1 MKPQDLL
8 RFHPFVGALGERDA
22 DALLKQAVTRRFQA
36 DDVIFRKD
44 DPGTGLYGVVSGRV
58 VVVADSA
65 KGKELIL
72 NVFGP
77 GEYFGEIALLDGEG
91 RTATAIAR
99 EPSELLFLDRQ
110 HFMPFL
116 ALSPEAT
123 TRIIRLLCKRLR
135 RTTDLVE
142 DSIFLPVSLRLAKQ
156 LLALVDVYGL
166 QAKEQPTFPV
176 SRASSAACSAC
187 RARSSPASSR
197 SGGAPAWSRCSAAAS
212 PCATRR
218 PRCDGQQHLSLL

>member
-1 MKPQDLL
+1 MRPQDLL
-8 RFHPFVGALGERDA
+8 RFHPFVEALGERDA
-22 DALLKQAVTRRFQA
+22 NELLEHAITRRFQP

-65 KGKELIL
+65 EGKELIL

-77 GEYFGEIALLDGEG
+77 GEFFGEIALLDGEG
-91 RTATAIAR
+91 RSATAIAR
-99 EPSELLFLDRQ
+99 EPSELLHLDRA

-116 ALSPEAT
+116 ARSPEAT

-156 LLALVDVYGL
+156 LLALVDVYDL
-166 QAKEQPTFPV
+166 QAKDQPTFPV
-176 SRASSAACSAC
+176 SQGELGRMLGVSREIVARQLAVWRRAGLVEMQRGRITLRDRAAL
-187 RARSSPASSR
+187 
-197 SGGAPAWSRCSAAAS
+197 AAMVSNA
-212 PCATRR
+212 
-218 PRCDGQQHLSLL
+218 

>member
-99 EPSELLFLDRQ
+99 ESSELLFLDRR

-116 ALSPEAT
+116 ARNPDVT
-123 TRIIRLLCKRLR
+123 THIIRLLCRRLR
-135 RTTDLVE
+135 RTNDLME

-156 LLALVDVYGL
+156 LQALVDVYGL
-166 QAKEQPTFPV
+166 QAEAEPTFPV
-176 SRASSAACSAC
+176 SQAELGRMLGVSREIVARQLAVWRRAGLVEMQRGRITLRDRAAL
-187 RARSSPASSR
+187 
-197 SGGAPAWSRCSAAAS
+197 AAMISNA
-212 PCATRR
+212 
-218 PRCDGQQHLSLL
+218 

>member
-1 MKPQDLL
+1 MRPQDLL
-8 RFHPFVGALGERDA
+8 RFHPFIGALGQRDA
-22 DALLKQAVTRRFQA
+22 EELMKQAITRRFQVN
-36 DDVIFRKD
+36 DVIFRKD

-65 KGKELIL
+65 EGKELIL

-91 RTATAIAR
+91 RSATAIAR
-99 EPSELLFLDRQ
+99 EPSELLFLGRQ

-116 ALSPEAT
+116 ARSPEAT
-123 TRIIRLLCKRLR
+123 SRIIRLLCKRLR
-135 RTTDLVE
+135 RTTALVE

-166 QAKEQPTFPV
+166 QAEARPTFPV
-176 SRASSAACSAC
+176 SQGELGRMLGVSREIIARQLAIWRHAGLVEMQRSRITLRDRAALAAMV
-187 RARSSPASSR
+187 
-197 SGGAPAWSRCSAAAS
+197 GNV
-212 PCATRR
+212 
-218 PRCDGQQHLSLL
+218 

>member
-1 MKPQDLL
+1 MRPQDLL
-8 RFHPFVGALGERDA
+8 RFHPFIGALGQRDA
-22 DALLKQAVTRRFQA
+22 EELMKQAITRRFQVN
-36 DDVIFRKD
+36 DVIFRKD

-65 KGKELIL
+65 EGKELIL

-91 RTATAIAR
+91 RSATAITR
-99 EPSELLFLDRQ
+99 EPSELLFLDRM

-116 ALSPEAT
+116 ARSPEAT

-142 DSIFLPVSLRLAKQ
+142 DSIFLPVSLRLAKR

-166 QAKEQPTFPV
+166 QAKDQPTFPV
-176 SRASSAACSAC
+176 SQGELGRMLGVSREIVARQLAIWRRAGLVEMQRGRITLRDRAAL
-187 RARSSPASSR
+187 
-197 SGGAPAWSRCSAAAS
+197 AAMIGNA
-212 PCATRR
+212 
-218 PRCDGQQHLSLL
+218 

>member
-1 MKPQDLL
+1 MRPQDLL
-8 RFHPFVGALGERDA
+8 RFHPFIGALGQRDA
-22 DALLKQAVTRRFQA
+22 EELMKQAITRRFQVN
-36 DDVIFRKD
+36 DVIFRKD

-65 KGKELIL
+65 EGKELIL

-91 RTATAIAR
+91 RSATAITR
-99 EPSELLFLDRQ
+99 EPSELLFLDRM

-116 ALSPEAT
+116 ARSPEAT

-166 QAKEQPTFPV
+166 QAKDQPTFPV
-176 SRASSAACSAC
+176 SQGELGRMLGVSREIIARQLAIWRHAGLVEMQRSRITLRDRAALAAMV
-187 RARSSPASSR
+187 
-197 SGGAPAWSRCSAAAS
+197 GNV
-212 PCATRR
+212 
-218 PRCDGQQHLSLL
+218 

>member
-1 MKPQDLL
+1 MRPQDLL
-8 RFHPFVGALGERDA
+8 RFHPFIGALGELDA
-22 DALLKQAVTRRFQA
+22 EELMKQAITRRFQA
-36 DDVIFRKD
+36 NDVIFRKG

-65 KGKELIL
+65 EGKELIL

-91 RTATAIAR
+91 RSATAIAR
-99 EPSELLFLDRQ
+99 EPSELLFLGRQ

-116 ALSPEAT
+116 ARSPEAT
-123 TRIIRLLCKRLR
+123 SRIIRLLCKRLR
-135 RTTDLVE
+135 RTTALVE

-166 QAKEQPTFPV
+166 QAEARPTFPV
-176 SRASSAACSAC
+176 SQGELGRMLGVSREIIARQLAIWRHAGLVEMQRSRITLRDRAALAAMV
-187 RARSSPASSR
+187 
-197 SGGAPAWSRCSAAAS
+197 GNV
-212 PCATRR
+212 
-218 PRCDGQQHLSLL
+218 

>member
-1 MKPQDLL
+1 MRPQDLL
-8 RFHPFVGALGERDA
+8 RFHPFVEALGERDA
-22 DALLKQAVTRRFQA
+22 NELLKHAITRRFQP

-58 VVVADSA
+58 VVTADSA
-65 KGKELIL
+65 EGKELIL

-77 GEYFGEIALLDGEG
+77 GEFFGEIALLDGEG
-91 RTATAIAR
+91 RSASAIAR

-116 ALSPEAT
+116 ARSPEAT
-123 TRIIRLLCKRLR
+123 TRIVRLLCSRLR

-166 QAKEQPTFPV
+166 QAHDQPTFPV
-176 SRASSAACSAC
+176 SQGELGRMLGVSREIVARQLAIWRRAGLVEMQRGRITLRDRAAL
-187 RARSSPASSR
+187 
-197 SGGAPAWSRCSAAAS
+197 AAMISNA
-212 PCATRR
+212 
-218 PRCDGQQHLSLL
+218 

>member
-22 DALLKQAVTRRFQA
+22 DALLKQAVTRRFQV

-65 KGKELIL
+65 AGKELIL

-99 EPSELLFLDRQ
+99 EPSELLFLDRR

-116 ALSPEAT
+116 ARNPDVT
-123 TRIIRLLCKRLR
+123 THIIQLLCRRLR
-135 RTTDLVE
+135 RTNDLME
-142 DSIFLPVSLRLAKQ
+142 DSIFLSASLRLAKQ

-166 QAKEQPTFPV
+166 KAEVEATFPISQAELGRMLGV
-176 SRASSAACSAC
+176 SREIVARQLAVWRRAGLVEMQRGRITLRDRAAL
-187 RARSSPASSR
+187 
-197 SGGAPAWSRCSAAAS
+197 AAMVGNA
-212 PCATRR
+212 
-218 PRCDGQQHLSLL
+218 

>member
-8 RFHPFVGALGERDA
+8 RFHPFVGALSERDA
-22 DALLKQAVTRRFQA
+22 DALLKQAVTRRFHA

-65 KGKELIL
+65 KGRELIL

-99 EPSELLFLDRQ
+99 EPSELLFLDRR

-116 ALSPEAT
+116 ARSPDVT
-123 TRIIRLLCKRLR
+123 THIIQLLCRRLR
-135 RTTDLVE
+135 RTNDLME

-156 LLALVDVYGL
+156 LQALVDVYGL
-166 QAKEQPTFPV
+166 QAEAQPTFPV
-176 SRASSAACSAC
+176 SQAELGRMLGVSREIVARQLAVWRRAGLVEMQRGRITLRDRAAL
-187 RARSSPASSR
+187 
-197 SGGAPAWSRCSAAAS
+197 AAMISNA
-212 PCATRR
+212 
-218 PRCDGQQHLSLL
+218 

>member
-1 MKPQDLL
+1 MRPQDLL

-22 DALLKQAVTRRFQA
+22 EELLKQAITRRFRP

-44 DPGTGLYGVVSGRV
+44 DPGNGLYCVVSGRV

-65 KGKELIL
+65 EGKELIL
-72 NVFGP
+72 NVFSP

-99 EPSELLFLDRQ
+99 EPSELLFLDRA

-116 ALSPEAT
+116 ARSPEAT
-123 TRIIRLLCKRLR
+123 TRIIRVLCKRLR
-135 RTTDLVE
+135 RTNSLVE

-156 LLALVDVYGL
+156 LLALVDVYDL
-166 QAKEQPTFPV
+166 QAEAEPTFPV
-176 SRASSAACSAC
+176 SQGELGRMLGVSREIVARQLAIWRRAGLVEMQRGRITLRDRAAL
-187 RARSSPASSR
+187 
-197 SGGAPAWSRCSAAAS
+197 AALVS
-212 PCATRR
+212 NT
-218 PRCDGQQHLSLL
+218 

>member
-8 RFHPFVGALGERDA
+8 RFHPFIGALGERDA
-22 DALLKQAVTRRFQA
+22 DELLKQAVTRRVQP
-36 DDVIFRKD
+36 DEVIFRKD
-44 DPGTGLYGVVSGRV
+44 DPGTGLYGVVSGHV

-65 KGKELIL
+65 EGKELIL

-99 EPSELLFLDRQ
+99 EPSELLFLGRQ

-116 ALSPEAT
+116 ARSPEAT
-123 TRIIRLLCKRLR
+123 SRIIRLLCKRLR
-135 RTTDLVE
+135 RTTALVE

-156 LLALVDVYGL
+156 LLALVDVYGR
-166 QAKEQPTFPV
+166 QAEAQPTFPV
-176 SRASSAACSAC
+176 SQGELGRMLGVSREIVARQLAIWRRAGLVEMQRGRITLRNRAAL
-187 RARSSPASSR
+187 
-197 SGGAPAWSRCSAAAS
+197 AAMV
-212 PCATRR
+212 
-218 PRCDGQQHLSLL
+218 GNV

>member
-1 MKPQDLL
+1 MRPQDLL
-8 RFHPFVGALGERDA
+8 RFHPFIGALGELDA
-22 DALLKQAVTRRFQA
+22 EELMKQAITRRFQVN
-36 DDVIFRKD
+36 DVIFRKD

-65 KGKELIL
+65 EGKELIL

-91 RTATAIAR
+91 RSATAIAR
-99 EPSELLFLDRQ
+99 EPSELLFLGRQ

-116 ALSPEAT
+116 ARSPEAT
-123 TRIIRLLCKRLR
+123 SRIIRLLCKRLR
-135 RTTDLVE
+135 RTTALVE

-166 QAKEQPTFPV
+166 QAEARPTFPV
-176 SRASSAACSAC
+176 SQGELGRMLGVSREIIARQLAIWRHAGLVEMQRSRITLRDRAALAAMV
-187 RARSSPASSR
+187 
-197 SGGAPAWSRCSAAAS
+197 GNV
-212 PCATRR
+212 
-218 PRCDGQQHLSLL
+218 

>member
-1 MKPQDLL
+1 
-8 RFHPFVGALGERDA
+8 
-22 DALLKQAVTRRFQA
+22 
-36 DDVIFRKD
+36 
-44 DPGTGLYGVVSGRV
+44 
-58 VVVADSA
+58 
-65 KGKELIL
+65 LIL

-91 RTATAIAR
+91 RSATAIAR

-116 ALSPEAT
+116 ARSPEAT
-123 TRIIRLLCKRLR
+123 SRIIRLLCKRLR

-166 QAKEQPTFPV
+166 QAEARPTFPV
-176 SRASSAACSAC
+176 SQGELGRMLGVSREIVARQLAIWRRADLVEMQRGRITIRDRAAL
-187 RARSSPASSR
+187 
-197 SGGAPAWSRCSAAAS
+197 AAMVS
-212 PCATRR
+212 NV
-218 PRCDGQQHLSLL
+218 

>member
-1 MKPQDLL
+1 MRPQDLL
-8 RFHPFVGALGERDA
+8 RFHPFVEALGERA
-22 DALLKQAVTRRFQA
+22 AGELLQHAIARRFQA
-36 DDVIFRKD
+36 NDVIFREG

-58 VVVADSA
+58 VVTADSA
-65 KGKELIL
+65 EGRELIL

-77 GEYFGEIALLDGEG
+77 GEFFGEIALLDGEG
-91 RTATAIAR
+91 RSASAIAR

-116 ALSPEAT
+116 ARSPEAT
-123 TRIIRLLCKRLR
+123 TRIIRLLCRRLR

-166 QAKEQPTFPV
+166 QAKDQPTFPV
-176 SRASSAACSAC
+176 SQGELGRMLGVSREIVARQLAIWRRAGLVEMQRGRITLRDRAAL
-187 RARSSPASSR
+187 
-197 SGGAPAWSRCSAAAS
+197 AAMVGNA
-212 PCATRR
+212 
-218 PRCDGQQHLSLL
+218 

>member
-1 MKPQDLL
+1 MRPQDLL
-8 RFHPFVGALGERDA
+8 RFHPFIGALGQRDA
-22 DALLKQAVTRRFQA
+22 EELMKQAITRRFQVN
-36 DDVIFRKD
+36 DVIFRKD

-65 KGKELIL
+65 EGKELIL

-91 RTATAIAR
+91 RSATAITR
-99 EPSELLFLDRQ
+99 EPSELLFLDRM

-116 ALSPEAT
+116 ARSPEAT

-166 QAKEQPTFPV
+166 QAKDHPTFPV
-176 SRASSAACSAC
+176 SQGELGRMLGVSREIVARQLAIWRRAGLVEMQRGRITLRDRAAL
-187 RARSSPASSR
+187 
-197 SGGAPAWSRCSAAAS
+197 AAMIGNA
-212 PCATRR
+212 
-218 PRCDGQQHLSLL
+218 

>member
-8 RFHPFVGALGERDA
+8 RFHPFVGALGEHDA

-65 KGKELIL
+65 KGRELIL

-99 EPSELLFLDRQ
+99 EPSELLFLDRR

-116 ALSPEAT
+116 ARNPDVT
-123 TRIIRLLCKRLR
+123 THIIQLLCRRLR
-135 RTTDLVE
+135 RTNDLME

-156 LLALVDVYGL
+156 LQALVDVYGL
-166 QAKEQPTFPV
+166 QAEAEPTFPV
-176 SRASSAACSAC
+176 SQAELGRMLGVSREIVARQLAIWRRAGLVEMQRGRITLRDRAAL
-187 RARSSPASSR
+187 
-197 SGGAPAWSRCSAAAS
+197 AAMISNA
-212 PCATRR
+212 
-218 PRCDGQQHLSLL
+218 

>member
-22 DALLKQAVTRRFQA
+22 GELLKQAITRRFQA

-65 KGKELIL
+65 EGKELIL

-99 EPSELLFLDRQ
+99 EPSELLFLDRR

-116 ALSPEAT
+116 ARNPDVM
-123 TRIIRLLCKRLR
+123 TRIIHLLCRRLR
-135 RTTDLVE
+135 RTNDLME

-166 QAKEQPTFPV
+166 QAKAEPTFPLSQAELGRMLGV
-176 SRASSAACSAC
+176 SREIVARQLAIWRRAGLVEMQRGRITLRDRAAL
-187 RARSSPASSR
+187 
-197 SGGAPAWSRCSAAAS
+197 AAMVGNA
-212 PCATRR
+212 
-218 PRCDGQQHLSLL
+218 

>member
-22 DALLKQAVTRRFQA
+22 DELLKQAVTRRFQA

-44 DPGTGLYGVVSGRV
+44 DPGTGLYGVASGRV

-99 EPSELLFLDRQ
+99 ESSELLFLDRR

-116 ALSPEAT
+116 ARNPDVT
-123 TRIIRLLCKRLR
+123 THIIRLLCRRLR
-135 RTTDLVE
+135 RTNDLME

-156 LLALVDVYGL
+156 LQALVDVYGL
-166 QAKEQPTFPV
+166 QAEAEPTFPV
-176 SRASSAACSAC
+176 SQAELGRMLGVSREIVARQLAVWRRAGLVEMQRGRITLRDRAAL
-187 RARSSPASSR
+187 
-197 SGGAPAWSRCSAAAS
+197 AAMISNA
-212 PCATRR
+212 
-218 PRCDGQQHLSLL
+218 